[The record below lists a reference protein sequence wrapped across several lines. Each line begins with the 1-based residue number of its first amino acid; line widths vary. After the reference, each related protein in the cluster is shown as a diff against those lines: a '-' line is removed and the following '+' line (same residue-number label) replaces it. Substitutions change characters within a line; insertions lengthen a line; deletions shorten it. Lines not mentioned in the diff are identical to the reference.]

1 MIAPTTL
8 SVLQK
13 LVWGLVLLGGFFA
26 AVVIARE
33 VSRRQP

>member
-13 LVWGLVLLGGFFA
+13 LVWGFVLLAGFLA
-26 AVVIARE
+26 TAVIARE
-33 VSRRQP
+33 STRGKP